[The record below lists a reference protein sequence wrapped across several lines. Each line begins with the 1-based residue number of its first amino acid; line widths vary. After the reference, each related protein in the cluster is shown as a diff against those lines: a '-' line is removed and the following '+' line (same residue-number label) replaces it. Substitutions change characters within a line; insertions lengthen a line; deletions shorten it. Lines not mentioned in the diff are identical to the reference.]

1 MNPLHH
7 LGQTRSTRQPTHLL
21 HTPDSFVRIPL
32 PGLIDGEAIVH
43 AAPALGAGFLQY
55 TAELQPKGKLTPSSH
70 QRFLYVLEGEASV
83 IGPGLDQSVTAGA
96 FVYMPPTQPTTFIAN
111 TVARCAVIE
120 KKYEPLPGAQ
130 TPSAFVGNEASIA
143 ALPLN
148 GDPGLMV
155 RSLLPAHFGFDF
167 AVNTMTYAPGAAL
180 AQVEVHVMEHGLL
193 MLAGGGIYRLG
204 DDWYPVD
211 AGDFIWMAP
220 FCPQWFGAIGK
231 GPAKYLIYKDFNRSP
246 AL

>member
-1 MNPLHH
+1 MNLLQH

-32 PGLIDGEAIVH
+32 PGLIDGEAIIH
-43 AAPALGAGFLQY
+43 AAPALGAKFLQY
-55 TAELQPKGKLTPSSH
+55 TAELRPQGKLTPCAN
-70 QRFLYVLEGEASV
+70 QRFLYVLEGEAS
-83 IGPGLDQSVTAGA
+83 INSPELGQTIADGD
-96 FVYMPPTQPTTFIAN
+96 FVYLPPAHPATFTAN
-111 TVARCAVIE
+111 TSARCAVIE
-120 KKYEPLPGAQ
+120 KKYEPLTSVQ
-130 TPSAFVGNEASIA
+130 TPSIFAGNEASITA
-143 ALPLN
+143 QPLN
-148 GDPGLMV
+148 GDPDLMV
-155 RSLLPAHFGFDF
+155 RSLLPADFGFDF

-193 MLAGGGIYRLG
+193 MLSGGGIYRLG

-211 AGDFIWMAP
+211 AGDFLWMAP

-231 GPAKYLIYKDFNRSP
+231 EPAKYLIYKDFNRSP

>member
-7 LGQTRSTRQPTHLL
+7 LGQTRSTRQSTHLL
-21 HTPDSFVRIPL
+21 HTPDAFVRIPL
-32 PGLIDGEAIVH
+32 PGLIAGEAIVH
-43 AAPALGAGFLQY
+43 AAPALGANFLQY
-55 TAELQPKGKLTPSSH
+55 TVELQPNGKLTPCAN
-70 QRFLYVLEGEASV
+70 QRFLYMLEGDGSISGAE
-83 IGPGLDQSVTAGA
+83 LNQSLAAGD
-96 FVYMPPTQPTTFIAN
+96 FVYLPPAHPTTFIA
-111 TVARCAVIE
+111 TTSVRCAVIE
-120 KKYEPLPGAQ
+120 KKYEPLPGVQA
-130 TPSAFVGNEASIA
+130 PSAFIGNEASITA
-143 ALPLN
+143 QPLN

-204 DDWYPVD
+204 DNWYPVD

-220 FCPQWFGAIGK
+220 FCPQWFGALGK
-231 GPAKYLIYKDFNRSP
+231 EPAKYLIYKDFNRSP

>member
-1 MNPLHH
+1 MNPLYH
-7 LGQTRSTRQPTHLL
+7 LGQTRSTRRPTHLL

-70 QRFLYVLEGEASV
+70 QRFLYVLEGEASI
-83 IGPGLDQSVTAGA
+83 IGPGLDQSVAAGA

-111 TVARCAVIE
+111 TTARCAVIE
-120 KKYEPLPGAQ
+120 KKYEPLPGVQ
-130 TPSAFVGNEASIA
+130 PPSAFVGNEASIA
-143 ALPLN
+143 AQPLS

-204 DDWYPVD
+204 DDWYPVE

-231 GPAKYLIYKDFNRSP
+231 TPAKYLIYKDFNRSP